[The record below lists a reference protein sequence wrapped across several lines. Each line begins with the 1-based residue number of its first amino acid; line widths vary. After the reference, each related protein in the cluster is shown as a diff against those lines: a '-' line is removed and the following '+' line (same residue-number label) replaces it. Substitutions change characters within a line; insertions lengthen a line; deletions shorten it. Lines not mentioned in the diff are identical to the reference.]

1 MSDSAASEKI
11 LPVLIAVLAALAA
24 AAIAYICKIKPL
36 PTAFSAGTMTFGI
49 VVAGFAATQRNML
62 LGMRG
67 SSVLK
72 FAVNTGFHNS
82 VLQYLMHCVY
92 AGLIVSAVSV
102 IGFFINGNGNSLL
115 WLAWFAILVGSIV
128 LVIGLILRN
137 ELLMVRIVK
146 RFMEDQNPN
155 S

>member
-92 AGLIVSAVSV
+92 AGLVVSAVSV
-102 IGFFINGNGNSLL
+102 IGFFINGNSML

-128 LVIGLILRN
+128 LVIGLVLRN
-137 ELLMVRIVK
+137 ELLMVQIVK